1 MLTLV
6 HLRMSRQVQPEEHV
20 RAKPQSSPS
29 TSIVSWF
36 LCARRIER
44 RFAAGPKFYWG
55 LPDAAK
61 VPDHPPMDEPD
72 NRFWETIPLTAMTPE
87 QWDALCDGCAKCCL
101 EKLEDEDTGR
111 IHYTNVACKLL
122 DLGTCRCGD
131 YANRSRIVTN
141 CITLTPAMLE
151 KPRWLPATC
160 AYRLIAGNRPLPD
173 WHPLL
178 SGDPVSVE
186 EAGQSIYGRAISEE
200 NAGPLILHL
209 VDWVE

>member
-1 MLTLV
+1 
-6 HLRMSRQVQPEEHV
+6 
-20 RAKPQSSPS
+20 
-29 TSIVSWF
+29 
-36 LCARRIER
+36 
-44 RFAAGPKFYWG
+44 
-55 LPDAAK
+55 
-61 VPDHPPMDEPD
+61 MDEPD
-72 NRFWETIPLTAMTPE
+72 NKFWETIPLTAMTPE

-122 DLGTCRCGD
+122 DLETCRCGN

-141 CITLTPAMLE
+141 CITLTPAMLQ

-160 AYRLIAGNRPLPD
+160 AYRLIAENRPLPD

-178 SGDPVSVE
+178 SGDAVSVE